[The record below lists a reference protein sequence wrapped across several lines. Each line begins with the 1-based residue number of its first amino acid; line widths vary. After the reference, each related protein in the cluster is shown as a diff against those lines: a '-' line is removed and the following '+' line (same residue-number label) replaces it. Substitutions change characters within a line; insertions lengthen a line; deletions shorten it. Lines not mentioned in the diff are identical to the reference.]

1 MWRDSDLNAKK
12 AQLAAWTLATRPK
25 KEGGLGILNVQT
37 QNDALLM
44 KNLQKIFNKKDLP
57 WVNMIWDNY
66 YRDGRLLDHRPKGSF
81 WWRAMLKLL
90 TKYKGIAMVNIQD
103 GSTVSSWQDMWH
115 GKVRES
121 EFPHLY
127 SFAIRKNI
135 TIQQV
140 SNIEDLHDIFQ
151 LPLTNEAYQEY
162 TSLVI
167 ELENFDLTDDAD
179 IWSYIWGSNQC
190 IVQKAYKVLIGNMPT
205 HIVFSYLW
213 RSKYQPKHKVFFLAS
228 TLR

>member
-1 MWRDSDLNAKK
+1 
-12 AQLAAWTLATRPK
+12 
-25 KEGGLGILNVQT
+25 
-37 QNDALLM
+37 
-44 KNLQKIFNKKDLP
+44 
-57 WVNMIWDNY
+57 
-66 YRDGRLLDHRPKGSF
+66 
-81 WWRAMLKLL
+81 MLKLL

-103 GSTVSSWQDMWH
+103 GSTASSWQDMWQ

-190 IVQKAYKVLIGNMPT
+190 TVQKAYKALIGHMPT
-205 HIVFSYLW
+205 HIVFGYLW
-213 RSKYQPKHKVFFLAS
+213 RSKCQPKHKDFFFWLLLQDKLN
-228 TLR
+228 TRGRLRSRHMELDSYTYQICMLPTVGTKWLEAT